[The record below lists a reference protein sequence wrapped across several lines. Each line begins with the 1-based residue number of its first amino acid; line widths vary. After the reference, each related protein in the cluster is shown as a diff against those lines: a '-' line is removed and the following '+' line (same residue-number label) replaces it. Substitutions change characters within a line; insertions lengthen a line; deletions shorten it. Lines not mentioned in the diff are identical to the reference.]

1 MLMVTIVK
9 ENINFFECIDHNV
22 LHNQIYFLM
31 FKFISIPISD
41 ITYYSVVYSEGNL
54 GELLLSSAQ
63 ESSLH
68 TDSAILLL
76 VVICSV

>member
-1 MLMVTIVK
+1 MLMVTILK

-31 FKFISIPISD
+31 FKFISTPISD

-63 ESSLH
+63 ESPLH
-68 TDSAILLL
+68 TDSAILFL
-76 VVICSV
+76 VAIC

>member
-1 MLMVTIVK
+1 
-9 ENINFFECIDHNV
+9 
-22 LHNQIYFLM
+22 M
-31 FKFISIPISD
+31 FKLISTPISD

-76 VVICSV
+76 VAIC